1 MIAPVSFTEK
11 RSMHRISSMLVIAA
25 LAVASATVH
34 AQNLRIRGTI
44 TGLDGDVLLVK
55 TREGRDM
62 KIDLTP
68 KTGVAYARAMRLA
81 DIKPGTGLGVTAVP
95 GPDGKLVARGLQV
108 FAPERGVPNE
118 GHRPHDLE
126 SNASM
131 TNAAVSGITQ
141 AGSGR
146 ELTVN
151 YKGGMQTVIVTDSTP
166 VFTSVEGDRSFLKP
180 GEYAYITAGMNNDG
194 KVIATRVLVSKDGVR
209 PPQ

>member
-1 MIAPVSFTEK
+1 M
-11 RSMHRISSMLVIAA
+11 RRIPSLLLLAA
-25 LAVASATVH
+25 LTVASASAH

-62 KIDLTP
+62 KIDLTD
-68 KTGVAYARAMRLA
+68 KTTVATMRAVKLA

-95 GPDGKLVARGLQV
+95 GPDGKLVARGLMV
-108 FAPERGVPNE
+108 FPSERAVPNE

-126 SNASM
+126 TNSSM

-141 AGSGR
+141 VGSGR
-146 ELTVN
+146 ELTVS
-151 YKGGMQTVIVTDSTP
+151 YKGGTQTVLITDSTP
-166 VFTSVEGDRSFLKP
+166 IVAAVEADRSALKT
-180 GEYAYITAGMNNDG
+180 GEYAYIAAGMNNDG
-194 KVIATRVLVSKDGVR
+194 KVVATRVQVSKDGVR